1 MKKGILIYAHNNR
14 TVDYALMAVISAG
27 LAKKQLQVP
36 ASLVTDKS
44 TIDWMKE
51 SNIYNKATEIFEKII
66 EVDRPVT
73 DNTRRLSDGLENTT
87 VPFINSNRASAW
99 ELTPYDRTLLIDT
112 DFLILSTRLGE
123 YWDVD
128 EDDVLIGDSINDVY
142 SQQRLGYHDRYV
154 SDTGIKLYWATT
166 VMFTKNQQSKFFFE
180 LVNFVRENYKHYA
193 DLFRFDN
200 RQYRNDISFSVAKHI
215 LQGFEQDSNQSLP
228 PVLTALD
235 KDVLYDVQNNQLKF
249 LINSNLDNNFS
260 AANFSGVDIHVMNKQ
275 SIVRNKDKL
284 LGMI

>member
-1 MKKGILIYAHNNR
+1 MTRGILIYAHNNR
-14 TVDYALMAVISAG
+14 TVDYALMAVISGG
-27 LAKKQLQVP
+27 LAKKYLKVP

-51 SNIYNKATEIFEKII
+51 SKIYEKATEVFEKII

-73 DNTRRLSDGLENTT
+73 DNIRRLSDGLQNTT

-112 DFLILSTRLGE
+112 DFLILSNRLGE

-128 EDDVLIGDSINDVY
+128 DDVLIGDSINDVY
-142 SQQRLGYHDRYV
+142 SQNRLGHHDRYV
-154 SDTGIKLYWATT
+154 SDTGVKLYWATT
-166 VMFTKNQQSKFFFE
+166 VMFTKNQQSKVFFD
-180 LVNFVRENYKHYA
+180 LVNFVKDNYKHYA

-200 RQYRNDISFSVAKHI
+200 RQYRNDISFSVVKHI
-215 LQGFEQDSNQSLP
+215 LQGFEQNSHQSLP

-235 KDVLYDVQNNQLKF
+235 KDILYDVQNNQLKF
-249 LINSNLDNNFS
+249 LINYNLDNNFS
-260 AANFSGVDIHVMNKQ
+260 AANLSGIDIHVMNKQ

>member
-1 MKKGILIYAHNNR
+1 MTKGILMYAHNNR

-27 LAKKQLQVP
+27 LAKKHLQVP
-36 ASLVTDKS
+36 VSLVTDKS

-51 SNIYNKATEIFEKII
+51 SDIYTKATEIFDKII
-66 EVDRPVT
+66 EVTRPIT
-73 DNTRRLSDGLENTT
+73 DNKRRLNDGLDSNT
-87 VPFINSNRASAW
+87 VPFVNSNRASAW

-112 DFLILSTRLGE
+112 DFLILSDRLGE
-123 YWDVD
+123 YWNVD
-128 EDDVLIGDSINDVY
+128 EDVLIGDAINDVF
-142 SQQRLGYHDRYV
+142 SQKRIGYHDRYV
-154 SDTGIKLYWATT
+154 SDTGVKLYWATT
-166 VMFTKNQQSKFFFE
+166 VMFTKNENSRFFFE
-180 LVNFVRENYKHYA
+180 LVNYIRDNYKHYA

-215 LQGFEQDSNQSLP
+215 FQGFEQELHQSLP

-235 KDVLYDVQNNQLKF
+235 KDVLYDVEDDRLKF
-249 LINSNLDNNFS
+249 LINYNLDSNFC
-260 AANFSGVDIHVMNKQ
+260 AASISQVDIHVMNKQ